1 MVVTHSV
8 AKCASLKPI
17 FVLVE
22 RDEEAEVAITS
33 VSQEY
38 FSWLNVKLYF
48 RDKLARRQ
56 RIHGLIAGDET

>member
-1 MVVTHSV
+1 MAEGMLRMVVTHTV

-33 VSQEY
+33 ASQE
-38 FSWLNVKLYF
+38 
-48 RDKLARRQ
+48 
-56 RIHGLIAGDET
+56 